1 MGINTSKVLVGGVVA
16 GIVNNALG
24 FLLYGMWLAPR
35 FATDM
40 NAVAAGLADRANTT
54 FGMVATIA
62 MGFIVGITTTW
73 LYAAIRPRFGPGMKT
88 AIFAAIVVWIFGFL
102 FHLDLLFYGLTSQ
115 TTYIL
120 ASVAAAIQI
129 VATAIVG
136 GMMYKEEGA
145 AA

>member
-1 MGINTSKVLVGGVVA
+1 MAINTGKVVVGGVVA

-24 FLLYGMWLAPR
+24 FVLFGMWLAPR

-40 NAVAAGLADRANTT
+40 NAVAAGLAEKGNST
-54 FGMVATIA
+54 FAMVATIV

-88 AIFAAIVVWIFGFL
+88 AIIAAIVVWVFGFL
-102 FHLDLLFYGLTSQ
+102 FHSDLLFYGLTSQ

-129 VATAIVG
+129 IATAIVG